1 MAKKQNDVRKG
12 TAAPPKRAK
21 VAADKANTVVKKKKR
36 RISRFHLVVI
46 LFVSILILSGAIGFM
61 LLSTPQYGADGTEKP
76 AVFAVKSVEV
86 VGDTH
91 YSPEAII
98 GISGIRVGQSIF
110 SVNKKEASQKIW
122 QAFPY
127 INYIDI
133 GNSSFDTIT
142 ITVKEIDTIGVRYA
156 GGNWVVVGSNG
167 RAVEL
172 LPVESDLPPRYLYFK
187 GVTPAECELGGDAMD
202 ERSLQIVNGILEA
215 FRIVRENASSRDT
228 ILDFTPGVATID
240 LTDKTDIQLHWNHQI
255 TIAIGNEKDLQHK
268 LDVVST
274 TLPLIFETHGLHTTG
289 VLNLRSYSDDDPN
302 NNQAIYTPDDIL
314 DNGN

>member
-1 MAKKQNDVRKG
+1 MANKQDTARKG
-12 TAAPPKRAK
+12 AAGSPKSTPGK
-21 VAADKANTVVKKKKR
+21 AAVTVKKRKR
-36 RISRFHLVVI
+36 RISRFHLVMI
-46 LFVSILILSGAIGFM
+46 LFASILILSGAIGFM
-61 LLSTPQYGADGTEKP
+61 LLSTPQYEADGTEKP

-86 VGDTH
+86 VGSTH

-122 QAFPY
+122 EAFPY
-127 INYIDI
+127 IHYIDI

-142 ITVKEIDTIGVRYA
+142 ITVKEIDPIGVRYA
-156 GGNWVVVGSNG
+156 DGNWVVVGSNG

-187 GVTPAECELGGDAMD
+187 GVTPASCELGGDAMD
-202 ERSLQIVNGILEA
+202 ERSQEIVNEILQA
-215 FRIVRENASSRDT
+215 FQAVRENASSRDN
-228 ILDFTPGVATID
+228 ILDFTSGVTTID
-240 LTDKTDIQLHWNHQI
+240 MTDKSDIQLHWNHQV
-255 TIAIGNEKDLQHK
+255 TIVIGNEKDLQHK

-274 TLPLIFETHGLHTTG
+274 TLPLIFESHGVHTTG

-302 NNQAIYTPDDIL
+302 NNQAVYTPDDIL
-314 DNGN
+314 DDVA